1 MAVPLCI
8 FLHESRF
15 DRVFQALS
23 LARAAQA
30 MGRPAWLMLFYG
42 ALDAYVSGTWDDPAS
57 ITRQA
62 SDEPWAARLARGFE
76 MSEIPSLDELLETLR
91 AGEPPLRV
99 AACSASMQFLGL
111 TAAQV
116 QPKVD
121 RIAGLA
127 TMLELADGAQVLYL

>member
-1 MAVPLCI
+1 MDAPLCI
-8 FLHESRF
+8 FLHDRRY

-42 ALDAYVSGTWDDPAS
+42 ALEAYVSGTWDDPTS
-57 ITRQA
+57 IARDA
-62 SDEPWAARLARGFE
+62 GDAEWAVRLVRGFE
-76 MSEIPSLDELLETLR
+76 MSETPGLDELLATLR

-99 AACSASMQFLGL
+99 VACSASMRFLGL
-111 TAAQV
+111 TAAEV

-121 RIAGLA
+121 RIAGLV
-127 TMLELADGAQVLYL
+127 TMLEIAGDAQVLYV